1 MTGTVSIGRRTV
13 VGLLCLVAWIPIGCN
28 GLDEGGVSG
37 VIAPA
42 TGYDWPNTARDYW
55 PTEGWRTAAME
66 EQGLD
71 ASRMSEA
78 ERFASDDP
86 LTRCLL
92 VVRGGYVVFESYYGD
107 GSRESATNLWSVTK
121 SVMSALVG
129 IAVDHGYVGSVDQ
142 PMTDYLPQYPG
153 FGGIRVRHALTQ
165 TTGLNWAEEG
175 PPFAR
180 WALSADW
187 IAEALGRGS
196 AHPPGEQFLY
206 SSGNSH
212 FLSALI
218 HAASGRS
225 PGELAEEHLFDP
237 LGIRFDRL
245 TETISY
251 SSWNDFKPPL
261 PHSWRQ
267 DPAGL
272 ETGGFGLYLTA
283 REMAKLGYLY
293 LNQGRW
299 DGQRL
304 ISESWVAE
312 STRDHQTDIYG
323 RYSYG
328 YQWWITLVGGH
339 PSFLASGWGGQII
352 GVVPSLDLVVVIK
365 YEAEDPRDP
374 EAGTSHDD
382 MHLFELVVQAVR

>member
-1 MTGTVSIGRRTV
+1 MTGTVSIGQRTA
-13 VGLLCLVAWIPIGCN
+13 VGLLCLVAWLPAGCN
-28 GLDEGGVSG
+28 GVDEAGVGGVI
-37 VIAPA
+37 VPA
-42 TGYDWPNTARDYW
+42 AGYDWPNTTRDYW

-66 EQGLD
+66 EHGLD
-71 ASRMSEA
+71 PSRMSEA
-78 ERFASDDP
+78 ERFA
-86 LTRCLL
+86 
-92 VVRGGYVVFESYYGD
+92 GGD
-107 GSRESATNLWSVTK
+107 
-121 SVMSALVG
+121 VG
-129 IAVDHGYVGSVDQ
+129 IAVDHGYIGSVEQ
-142 PMTDYLPQYPG
+142 LMTDYLPQYPG
-153 FGGIRVRHALTQ
+153 FDAIRLRHALTQ
-165 TTGLNWAEEG
+165 TTGLSWAEEG
-175 PPFAR
+175 PLFAR

-187 IAEALGRGS
+187 IAEALDRGS

-212 FLSALI
+212 FLSAVI

-245 TETISY
+245 TETIRY
-251 SSWNDFKPPL
+251 SSWNDFKLPL

-283 REMAKLGYLY
+283 REMAKLGYLF
-293 LNQGRW
+293 LNLGRW

-312 STRDHQTDIYG
+312 STRDQQTDIYG

-328 YQWWITLVGGH
+328 YQWWITLVDGH

-352 GVVPSLDLVVVIK
+352 GVVPALDLVVVIK
-365 YEAEDPRDP
+365 YEAENPRDP

-382 MHLFELVVQAVR
+382 MHLFELVVRAVS